1 MSTAQ
6 AGYTW
11 FITGTNRGI
20 GLELTR
26 QLLEVPSNTVIA
38 ACRNPSK
45 ADALQALSHSAKGT
59 LHVLQTRL
67 EVTDRDSVRAAAA
80 EVAPLVGGHG
90 IDYLIN
96 NVGVVVETDTAFTA
110 DIETLIQTFAINVG
124 GTAFV
129 SQVFVPL
136 VEKSTKKT
144 IVNISSTL
152 GSISAD
158 LGIKGASYSISKTAV
173 NMLTYK
179 QAKERPDL
187 TVVAQCP
194 GWLQTDMGGSDA
206 PLPVSVGVRGVIK
219 SILSLTPEDSGKF
232 RSHEGQYVSW

>member
-11 FITGTNRGI
+11 FITGCVVSFIWLFSSLMADHIHMSRSNRGI

-90 IDYLIN
+90 N
-96 NVGVVVETDTAFTA
+96 
-110 DIETLIQTFAINVG
+110 
-124 GTAFV
+124 
-129 SQVFVPL
+129 
-136 VEKSTKKT
+136 
-144 IVNISSTL
+144 
-152 GSISAD
+152 
-158 LGIKGASYSISKTAV
+158 
-173 NMLTYK
+173 
-179 QAKERPDL
+179 
-187 TVVAQCP
+187 
-194 GWLQTDMGGSDA
+194 
-206 PLPVSVGVRGVIK
+206 
-219 SILSLTPEDSGKF
+219 
-232 RSHEGQYVSW
+232 